1 MFSAQD
7 IKLTTM
13 QNGVEGYTMST
24 FDWLLEKD
32 YPLLLLL
39 FVEGMIPYGYG
50 DVMQVPIVSTSICVD
65 RI

>member
-1 MFSAQD
+1 
-7 IKLTTM
+7 M

-24 FDWLLEKD
+24 FDWLLEKR

-50 DVMQVPIVSTSICVD
+50 DVMQVPIVSTSTCVD
-65 RI
+65 RT

>member
-1 MFSAQD
+1 MFLAQD
-7 IKLTTM
+7 LKLPTI

-24 FDWLLEKD
+24 FDWLLEKE

-50 DVMQVPIVSTSICVD
+50 DVMQVPIVSTSTCVD
-65 RI
+65 RT